1 MQQIQSQQ
9 VPKLI
14 FQTQPS
20 FQRVQS
26 IPEQLQAIQQPLPQQ
41 QLQIEPQQLSELKTE
56 QSELNGNPVTL
67 ESVQQIEEVI
77 RQQQSKIE
85 ELQLALQKSQ
95 QQLLQQQIVLKQQQ
109 SSPPA
114 VSNLYQ
120 INKVNQ
126 TNGGASK
133 IQSIINGFM
142 KNGGTDSNV
151 QSNSES
157 MKLLIAQQLQNKQL
171 QSQLEQLQAVQQKV
185 VEHQAAVMKALN
197 SVTSQQAAPVMAP
210 EHQQLQQEQFISQL
224 QSNSLPD
231 PDLKTDLTESST
243 SEVVR

>member
-1 MQQIQSQQ
+1 
-9 VPKLI
+9 
-14 FQTQPS
+14 
-20 FQRVQS
+20 
-26 IPEQLQAIQQPLPQQ
+26 
-41 QLQIEPQQLSELKTE
+41 
-56 QSELNGNPVTL
+56 
-67 ESVQQIEEVI
+67 
-77 RQQQSKIE
+77 
-85 ELQLALQKSQ
+85 
-95 QQLLQQQIVLKQQQ
+95 
-109 SSPPA
+109 
-114 VSNLYQ
+114 
-120 INKVNQ
+120 
-126 TNGGASK
+126 
-133 IQSIINGFM
+133 
-142 KNGGTDSNV
+142 
-151 QSNSES
+151 